1 MKSKFE
7 TLGDRMKDYESQYET
22 SINPSNNLCIRIDG
36 HKFSKYTKRFKRPFD
51 EILSKAMEQT
61 TIELVKEF
69 QAVVG
74 YTQSDEI
81 TLVIPSPK
89 PKKEH
94 YNKLPSQGLKHAY
107 SGRIQKITS
116 LASGF
121 ATMAFNRVM
130 DKLITEFGYSLMK
143 GEYSLEDNKYL
154 NGIEDKIGSA
164 WFDARV
170 YSVPNDIE
178 AFNSVLWRMR
188 DAEKNSRSM
197 FAQAYC
203 NHKDLQN
210 MTGKEQVQFCLDTT
224 GEDWEKVDDRYKY
237 GILVKKEKY
246 IKAQGWDDFEVNR
259 RFQLNDAVERT
270 RLISFSKHLVFS
282 EENVELIM
290 SKYKE
295 N

>member
-1 MKSKFE
+1 MEKSTFE
-7 TLGDRMKDYESQYET
+7 TLGDRLKFYESRWEE
-22 SINPSNNLCIRIDG
+22 SISAKDHIVIRIDG
-36 HKFSKYTKRFKRPFD
+36 HKFSKYTKGFKRPFD

-61 TIELVKEF
+61 TTELVKEF

-89 PKKEH
+89 PTKVH
-94 YNKLPSQGLKHAY
+94 YNKLPTEQNHAY
-107 SGRIQKITS
+107 NGRVQKMAS

-130 DKLITEFGYSLMK
+130 NKLITEFGYSLMK

-154 NGIEDKIGSA
+154 NDIEDKIGSA

-170 YSVPNDIE
+170 YSVDSDIE
-178 AFNSVLWRMR
+178 AFNSVLWRVR

-203 NHKDLQN
+203 KHKDLQN

-224 GEDWEKVDDRYKY
+224 GEDWGKVDDRYKY

-246 IKAQGWDDFEVNR
+246 IKFTRGEDLNR
-259 RFQLNDAVERT
+259 FCGKQQATERT
-270 RLISFSKHLVFS
+270 RLVSFSKHLTFS
-282 EENVELIM
+282 EENVEMIM
-290 SKYKE
+290 NKFKE
-295 N
+295 T